1 MPHQVINASKSTVGA
16 AAAAAAA
23 SSADAIA
30 EKAPVVNGVAARR
43 PQQQKKSADE
53 LERERVDRESLV
65 MWRRPID
72 TLVFA
77 GKEALTRILDLKQ

>member
-1 MPHQVINASKSTVGA
+1 MPHQVINASKAAGA
-16 AAAAAAA
+16 AALDA
-23 SSADAIA
+23 SA
-30 EKAPVVNGVAARR
+30 EKAPVANGGATRR
-43 PQQQKKSADE
+43 PPQKKSADE

-77 GKEALTRILDLKQ
+77 AKEAGTRIVDLKQ